1 MCEVVYVEFDH
12 TRILVVPCKS
22 LRRGGGERGREG
34 KKNGETVGRRKKEER
49 KGGRNEGKEE
59 EREGEEIG
67 RKEDEQGGGQ
77 DKQGDKGNYS
87 LGMRMREEVSS

>member
-1 MCEVVYVEFDH
+1 M
-12 TRILVVPCKS
+12 
-22 LRRGGGERGREG
+22 
-34 KKNGETVGRRKKEER
+34 GRREKEKR

-87 LGMRMREEVSS
+87 LGMRMREEVSSYSTSLQE